1 VLEQTTKFIREH
13 SLFTPSDRLLLAVSG
28 GMDSMVMWQF
38 LQASGHDYGVVHCN
52 FRLRGAASD
61 ADEAFVQA
69 QAAEYG
75 VPFYSRRFDTQAF
88 AATEKLSIQEAARDL
103 RYAYFEELRQAYRY
117 DYVLTAH
124 HLDDRLETFWLNFT
138 RGTGWRGLAS
148 LQAKRGAVR
157 RPLLAVNREQIAAY
171 QQAHKIPFREDTSN
185 EEDKYRRNHFRHH
198 VLPALYAW
206 TPDLAERARTNFAQL
221 EAMLGLYAEHIEHY
235 RQRLVTGTSDKYIL
249 DLAQLKAHPLS
260 ATLARELLLPWQFST
275 EQIRQVLTAKP
286 GTLLE
291 SPTHVLLVQEKQ
303 AIIQA
308 IELATAQAPLTWAA
322 QQLHLRY
329 GNKQM
334 LTYALIPVPEYLR
347 SPAERVLVNPE
358 ALVWPLTVR
367 TWQTGDRFCPLG
379 MNDREQK
386 LKDFF
391 INNKIDRLARRQV
404 PLLVN
409 GDGRIIWIVGWRL
422 DERFKVLEGQGQ
434 VVEFRRVDGLL
445 F

>member
-1 VLEQTTKFIREH
+1 MLEQTTNFIREQ

-28 GMDSMVMWQF
+28 GMDSMVMWQL
-38 LQASGHDYGVVHCN
+38 LQALGYDYGVVHCN
-52 FRLRGAASD
+52 FQLRGAASD
-61 ADEAFVQA
+61 ADEAFVQG

-117 DYVLTAH
+117 DYLLTAH

-148 LQAKRGAVR
+148 LRAKRGAIR
-157 RPLLAVNREQIAAY
+157 RPLLAVNRAEIAAH
-171 QQAHKIPFREDTSN
+171 QQAHGIPFREDASN
-185 EEDKYRRNHFRHH
+185 ADDKYRRNHFRHH

-206 TPDLAERARTNFAQL
+206 TSDLAERARTNFAQL
-221 EAMLGLYAEHIEHY
+221 EAMLGFYAERIAHY
-235 RQRLVTGTSDKYIL
+235 RQTLVTGTPDRYVL
-249 DLAQLKAHPLS
+249 DLAQLKAHPSS
-260 ATLARELLLPWQFST
+260 ATLARELLLPWQFTT
-275 EQIRQVLTAKP
+275 EQTRQALAAKP

-291 SPTHVLLVQEKQ
+291 SSTHVLLVETETAIVQPRELVAEKLLLQ
-303 AIIQA
+303 WT
-308 IELATAQAPLTWAA
+308 ER
-322 QQLHLRY
+322 QLYLPY
-329 GNKQM
+329 GNNCF
-334 LTYALIPVPEYLR
+334 LTQTLVPRPVKLF
-347 SPAERVLVNPE
+347 SPADRVLVNSDT
-358 ALVWPLTVR
+358 LTWPLTVR
-367 TWQTGDRFCPLG
+367 TWRTGDRFCPLG
-379 MNDREQK
+379 MEGKEQK

-391 INNKIDRLARRQV
+391 INHKIDRLARRQV

-422 DERFKVLEGQGQ
+422 DERFKVLVGQGQ
-434 VVEFRRVDGLL
+434 VVEFRV